1 MYIKTIVLCTADK
14 RYAELFAEAVNLFS
28 EDTMRI
34 IVLLNAEN
42 LEEVMSAKESPDLIL
57 METQMYQDF
66 CRKDKGTGSET
77 LRQMIKSRDT
87 VFKSRICLLTEDA
100 EEKHSDWIPA
110 DIPKIYKYRD
120 MEAILTDIRGI
131 LEKQNMV
138 KKADEKDMK
147 QFMDDS
153 NCKLIGFYS
162 PVRRTGQSTYA
173 KRLAAKAGENIPVLY
188 ISLDSYDGDSQIERD
203 TLADLLYYIQQEDM
217 VFQRVV
223 QKVVWQEEN
232 FHQIHPMP
240 FPLDLW
246 NTGKEQWKELFRI
259 LKEKSIYKKIFLDF
273 GDARIDGL
281 FDLLEMCDIIYTPIE
296 DDAAALHKLTQY
308 ERTLAVL
315 GKQEIIEKT
324 RRVYL
329 RSHGEKT
336 ELERAII

>member
-1 MYIKTIVLCTADK
+1 MYIKTIALCTADK
-14 RYAELFAEAVNLFS
+14 RYAELFAEAAHLFS
-28 EDTMRI
+28 EDTMRVT
-34 IVLLNAEN
+34 VLLDAKD
-42 LEEVMSAKESPDLIL
+42 LERVISGKEPPDLIL
-57 METQMYQDF
+57 METQMYQAFFRRGRGAD
-66 CRKDKGTGSET
+66 SEA
-77 LRQMIKSRDT
+77 LGQKIKSRDT
-87 VFKSRICLLTEDA
+87 VFKGGICILTEDTGDR
-100 EEKHSDWIPA
+100 HSDGIPA

-120 MEAILTDIRGI
+120 MEAILTDIRRI
-131 LEKQNMV
+131 LEKKNTAETAV
-138 KKADEKDMK
+138 EKDTK

-217 VFQRVV
+217 VFQRIV

-246 NTGKEQWKELFRI
+246 NTDKEQWKELFRI

-281 FDLLEMCDIIYTPIE
+281 FDLLEMCDIIYMPIE

-315 GKQEIIEKT
+315 GKQEIIGKT

-329 RSHGEKT
+329 RSHGEKP